1 MILRDILRMPIPFF
15 AGFDLMVFLSVI
27 FKIFFMERFVHPN
40 RKSSSGWQVLS
51 QVLCEMF

>member
-1 MILRDILRMPIPFF
+1 MILRDILRMLIPFF

-40 RKSSSGWQVLS
+40 QVFQWMAGVESGTL
-51 QVLCEMF
+51 